1 MNIRLAKHADAAVIA
16 EFNQAMARE
25 TEGKEL
31 AWSVISSGVEAL
43 IAQPQY
49 GFYLVAEEGEGAL
62 AGCLLITYEW
72 TDWRNGVFWWIQSVY
87 VDPAHRGQG
96 VYPALYAE
104 VKRLAAADGRVR
116 GFRLYVE
123 ENNLRAQASYRKLG
137 MERTVYQMFEEL
149 L

>member
-1 MNIRLAKHADAAVIA
+1 MNIRLAEQRDAEGIA
-16 EFNQAMARE
+16 RFNQAMARE
-25 TEGKEL
+25 TEEKHL
-31 AWSVISSGVEAL
+31 DWVVISSGVEAL
-43 IAQPQY
+43 IAQPEF
-49 GFYLVAEEGEGAL
+49 GFYLVAETEEGAP

-104 VKRLAAADGRVR
+104 VKRRAAADPRVR